1 MVTSSTQQVT
11 QLLVLWSE
19 GDQSALEKL
28 TPLIQGELRR
38 LARYYMAGERND
50 HTLQPTA
57 LVNEAYIRLIDW
69 KTTHWK
75 NRAHFI
81 GVAAQLMRHI
91 LVDFARSH
99 RRAKRG
105 GGAVRLSLDEAL
117 VVSPEKTPDLLAID
131 DALTTLATLDSRQS
145 KVVEL
150 HFFGGLSWE
159 EVAEVLKVSV
169 GTVRRDWSLAKI
181 WIYRQLTGQERH
193 DT

>member
-1 MVTSSTQQVT
+1 MAAVTQQVT
-11 QLLVLWSE
+11 RLLILWSE
-19 GDQSALEKL
+19 GDRSALDKL
-28 TPLIQGELRR
+28 TPLVEGELRR
-38 LARYYMAGERND
+38 LARCYMAGERD
-50 HTLQPTA
+50 GHTLQPTA
-57 LVNEAYIRLIDW
+57 LVNEAYVRLIDW

-75 NRAHFI
+75 NRAHFF

-105 GGAVRLSLDEAL
+105 GGAVRLSFDEAL
-117 VVSPEKTPDLLAID
+117 VFSPEKTADLLAID
-131 DALTTLATLDSRQS
+131 DALTTLALLDSRQS

-181 WIYRQLTGQERH
+181 WIYRQLISQEQH
-193 DT
+193 DA

>member
-1 MVTSSTQQVT
+1 MVTSSTHQVT

-28 TPLIQGELRR
+28 APLIQGELRR

-57 LVNEAYIRLIDW
+57 LVNEAYTRLIDW

-99 RRAKRG
+99 R
-105 GGAVRLSLDEAL
+105 
-117 VVSPEKTPDLLAID
+117 
-131 DALTTLATLDSRQS
+131 
-145 KVVEL
+145 
-150 HFFGGLSWE
+150 
-159 EVAEVLKVSV
+159 
-169 GTVRRDWSLAKI
+169 
-181 WIYRQLTGQERH
+181 
-193 DT
+193 